1 MFYDLIYNGCIISG
15 AYLSLELLGK
25 YKKNE
30 IKNMDDI
37 KKYLMF
43 KGLDILNIYNKS
55 KRYLND
61 FLKRCKTEEEDNNEE
76 ENKDTYKIV
85 LLNNKNEIIKGL
97 LIYENEEDY
106 YLEDEN
112 DELYNN
118 IENAKNIFISNYND
132 NKYIQIKNDEL
143 DFNDDEKIMNSL
155 RKKLENIKY
164 DTKIFLNVQLLN
176 GDNEHDLN
184 HILDKYY
191 VVGNKILNKNF
202 IEFILKEED
211 IMNEELNENY
221 KINIIDKNVRMIEL
235 NEKQNIEIFEEED
248 EIKYK
253 IF

>member
-25 YKKNE
+25 YNKNE

-61 FLKRCKTEEEDNNEE
+61 FLKRCQSEEEDDNEE

-85 LLNNKNEIIKGL
+85 LLNDKNEIIKGL

-118 IENAKNIFISNYND
+118 IKNAKNIFISNYND

-221 KINIIDKNVRMIEL
+221 KINIIDKNVTMIEL

>member
-61 FLKRCKTEEEDNNEE
+61 FLKRCQTEEDDNEE

-176 GDNEHDLN
+176 CDNEHDLN

-221 KINIIDKNVRMIEL
+221 KINIIDKNVTMIEL

>member
-25 YKKNE
+25 YNKNE
-30 IKNMDDI
+30 IKNMDDV
-37 KKYLMF
+37 KQYLMF

-61 FLKRCKTEEEDNNEE
+61 FLKRCQPEEEDDNEE

-85 LLNNKNEIIKGL
+85 LLNDKNEIIKGL

-112 DELYNN
+112 DVLYNN

-221 KINIIDKNVRMIEL
+221 KINIIDKNVTMIEL

>member
-25 YKKNE
+25 YNKNE
-30 IKNMDDI
+30 IKNMDDV
-37 KKYLMF
+37 KQYLMF
-43 KGLDILNIYNKS
+43 KGFNILNFYNKG
-55 KRYLND
+55 KRHFND
-61 FLKRCKTEEEDNNEE
+61 FLKRCESEEEDYDEDY
-76 ENKDTYKIV
+76 KDTYKIV

-97 LIYENEEDY
+97 LVYENEEDY

-143 DFNDDEKIMNSL
+143 DFNDDEKIMNIL
-155 RKKLENIKY
+155 RKKIENIKY

-191 VVGNKILNKNF
+191 VVSNKILNKNF
-202 IEFILKEED
+202 IKFILKEEN
-211 IMNEELNENY
+211 ILSEELNENY
-221 KINIIDKNVRMIEL
+221 KINIIDKNVTMVEL
-235 NEKQNIEIFEEED
+235 NEKQGVEIFEED
-248 EIKYK
+248 NEIKYK

>member
-25 YKKNE
+25 YNKNE

-61 FLKRCKTEEEDNNEE
+61 FLKRCQTEEDDNEE

-221 KINIIDKNVRMIEL
+221 KINIIDKNVTMIEL

>member
-61 FLKRCKTEEEDNNEE
+61 FLKRCQTEEDDNEE

-221 KINIIDKNVRMIEL
+221 KINIIDKNVTMIEL

>member
-61 FLKRCKTEEEDNNEE
+61 FLKRCQTEEDDNEE

>member
-25 YKKNE
+25 YNKNE
-30 IKNMDDI
+30 IKNMDDV
-37 KKYLMF
+37 KQYLMF

-61 FLKRCKTEEEDNNEE
+61 FLKRCQPEEEDDNEE

-85 LLNNKNEIIKGL
+85 LLNDKNEIIKGL

-164 DTKIFLNVQLLN
+164 DTKVFLNVQLLN
-176 GDNEHDLN
+176 NGKEIDLN

-191 VVGNKILNKNF
+191 VVGNEILNKNF
-202 IEFILKEED
+202 IEFILKEEN
-211 IMNEELNENY
+211 IIEELNDIY
-221 KINIIDKNVRMIEL
+221 KINIIDKNVTMIEL
-235 NEKQNIEIFEEED
+235 NEKQSIKIFEEED